1 MAGLIGSLAIGA
13 WLGSHRISLI
23 QSLIESDA
31 PVSLVFVNLL
41 LAVVS
46 IAAPVWFAW
55 IATKQ
60 IGHRFRLSED
70 YAFKASV
77 ARAYEGYR
85 REAAK
90 PDESFAKR
98 LFASALD
105 RLEEPPLRFVEQET
119 HGSPWHELLKRRPA
133 PNAEVPISQPVIP
146 LPSAVPKPEINQDED
161 QQTS

>member
-1 MAGLIGSLAIGA
+1 M
-13 WLGSHRISLI
+13 I
-23 QSLIESDA
+23 QSLIEKNA
-31 PVSLVFVNLL
+31 PTSLVFVNLV
-41 LAVVS
+41 LAVLS

-90 PDESFAKR
+90 LDEDFAKR

-119 HGSPWHELLKRRPA
+119 HGSPWHELLKRRSASKPVTPA
-133 PNAEVPISQPVIP
+133 VQSALAAPASVPTPG
-146 LPSAVPKPEINQDED
+146 ND
-161 QQTS
+161 QESEQETA